1 MHSDKVTAT
10 GPQKKKQNL
19 LITANISLRLSNDL
33 LFSFPP
39 CHISPSG
46 GFAAV
51 CSVCLAAH
59 LPLWSPV
66 WGILLS
72 KHCFITGFPVRLH
85 ISLSTHSGFCSSHS
99 EKKQDLSSQIVLSLV
114 PVLPHSPSLWF
125 ICMRDSRG
133 TSDSHSGS
141 ADRYP
146 ALCAWAC
153 CVFLRVR
160 QGTGGEGAE
169 GRWRENAPGSTVSLG
184 WNEPAMSRR
193 TSFTNSEHVNVRRNA
208 SAELT
213 VNAFTLF
220 PRYAPGK
227 VCWINLQL
235 H

>member
-10 GPQKKKQNL
+10 GPEKKKQNL

-59 LPLWSPV
+59 FPLWSPV

-160 QGTGGEGAE
+160 QGTGGRELRADEGKTLQAARCPLAE
-169 GRWRENAPGSTVSLG
+169 
-184 WNEPAMSRR
+184 
-193 TSFTNSEHVNVRRNA
+193 TSQQRAGGLHSQTRSMWMCNVTPPLN
-208 SAELT
+208 
-213 VNAFTLF
+213 
-220 PRYAPGK
+220 
-227 VCWINLQL
+227 
-235 H
+235 

>member
-10 GPQKKKQNL
+10 GPEKKKQNL

-141 ADRYP
+141 VDRYP

-160 QGTGGEGAE
+160 QGTGGGGSWGPMKGKRSRQHGVPWLKRASNEQADFIHKLRACE
-169 GRWRENAPGSTVSLG
+169 CATSCLRWINRECIYTVSQIC
-184 WNEPAMSRR
+184 SRK
-193 TSFTNSEHVNVRRNA
+193 SLLN
-208 SAELT
+208 
-213 VNAFTLF
+213 
-220 PRYAPGK
+220 
-227 VCWINLQL
+227 
-235 H
+235 